1 MGIIKKTYLRRAGCS
16 PLLYGSQDS
25 GLKSVIHR
33 RGFTL
38 IELLLVI
45 VIIAMAVAVAA
56 PNIGSGNQTA
66 SLNAAAREIASALR
80 FVRGHALT
88 HRKESTLLV
97 NLEENSYQI
106 TGRKKTY
113 KITKDIVLILDIA
126 QSQIIDENHGGIRFF
141 PDGSSTGGRITLELG
156 DNKRQLDVNW
166 LTGQVEI
173 DDW

>member
-1 MGIIKKTYLRRAGCS
+1 MGINKKTYQS
-16 PLLYGSQDS
+16 
-25 GLKSVIHR
+25 

-80 FVRGHALT
+80 FARGHALT
-88 HRKESTLLV
+88 HRKESVLLV
-97 NLEENSYQI
+97 NLEENSYQL
-106 TGRKKTY
+106 TDRSKVF
-113 KITKDIVLILDIA
+113 KINKDITVILDIA

-156 DNKRQLDVNW
+156 ENKRQIDVNW

>member
-1 MGIIKKTYLRRAGCS
+1 MGIIKDSYYSRADFS
-16 PLLYGSQDS
+16 PLLCASHSS
-25 GLKSVIHR
+25 GLKSALHR
-33 RGFTL
+33 QGFTL

-80 FVRGHALT
+80 FARGHALT
-88 HRKESTLLV
+88 HRKETVFLL
-97 NLEENSYQI
+97 NLEGNTYQL
-106 TGRKKTY
+106 TDRKKVY
-113 KITKDIVLILDIA
+113 KITKDIAVILDAA
-126 QSQIIDENHGGIRFF
+126 QSQIIDKNQGGIRFF
-141 PDGSSTGGRITLELG
+141 SDGSSTGGRITLELG
-156 DNKRQLDVNW
+156 ENKRQLDVNW

>member
-1 MGIIKKTYLRRAGCS
+1 MGINKKTYQS
-16 PLLYGSQDS
+16 
-25 GLKSVIHR
+25 

-66 SLNAAAREIASALR
+66 SLNATAREMASALR
-80 FVRGHALT
+80 FARGHALT
-88 HRKESTLLV
+88 HRKESVLLV
-97 NLEENSYQI
+97 NLEENSYQL
-106 TGRKKTY
+106 TDRSKVF
-113 KITKDIVLILDIA
+113 KITKDITVILDIA

-141 PDGSSTGGRITLELG
+141 PDGSSTGGRISLELG
-156 DNKRQLDVNW
+156 ENKRQIDVNW